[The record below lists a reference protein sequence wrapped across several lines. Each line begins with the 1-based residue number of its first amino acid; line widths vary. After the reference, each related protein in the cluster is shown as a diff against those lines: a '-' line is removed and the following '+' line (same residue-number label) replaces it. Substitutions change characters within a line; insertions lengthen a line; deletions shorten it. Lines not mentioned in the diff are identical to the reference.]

1 MNLTQKS
8 TSRGQSP
15 SLAHS
20 GSSLEHHSA
29 AKTPTSPAT
38 FGAMKPSTPTAR
50 HIPEG
55 DNRHQRI
62 QWKIE
67 KICSKGQLYLLMV
80 TLSHVNPWNHFV
92 NRENKA
98 PILLCGILFRL
109 CKGLR
114 QPMESPS
121 NYDFRRSI
129 SSIFILH
136 ATGQSTCTGFFEV
149 PGVFPSSSKVSSIT
163 PLQAKMGSWEGP
175 GNLGWATQLGVSRQG
190 RSSKDNWVAAS
201 NFLALHGRKQM
212 AICKACYGSS

>member
-136 ATGQSTCTGFFEV
+136 ATGLHPLVQGFFEV
-149 PGVFPSSSKVSSIT
+149 PGRISILIQSVLST
-163 PLQAKMGSWEGP
+163 PLQPKMGSWEWP
-175 GNLGWATQLGVSRQG
+175 GNLGWATQLGVSRQPQPG
-190 RSSKDNWVAAS
+190 PPRIIEWQQVTS
-201 NFLALHGRKQM
+201 
-212 AICKACYGSS
+212 

>member
-136 ATGQSTCTGFFEV
+136 ATGLHPLVQGFFEV
-149 PGVFPSSSKVSSIT
+149 PGVFPSSSKVSFPHHSN
-163 PLQAKMGSWEGP
+163 QKWAA
-175 GNLGWATQLGVSRQG
+175 GNGQV
-190 RSSKDNWVAAS
+190 
-201 NFLALHGRKQM
+201 
-212 AICKACYGSS
+212 I

>member
-67 KICSKGQLYLLMV
+67 KICNGYFKS
-80 TLSHVNPWNHFV
+80 
-92 NRENKA
+92 
-98 PILLCGILFRL
+98 
-109 CKGLR
+109 CKSLESLR
-114 QPMESPS
+114 QPGKQ
-121 NYDFRRSI
+121 
-129 SSIFILH
+129 SSHPAVWHL
-136 ATGQSTCTGFFEV
+136 V
-149 PGVFPSSSKVSSIT
+149 PA
-163 PLQAKMGSWEGP
+163 LQG
-175 GNLGWATQLGVSRQG
+175 
-190 RSSKDNWVAAS
+190 
-201 NFLALHGRKQM
+201 LAPANGEP
-212 AICKACYGSS
+212 